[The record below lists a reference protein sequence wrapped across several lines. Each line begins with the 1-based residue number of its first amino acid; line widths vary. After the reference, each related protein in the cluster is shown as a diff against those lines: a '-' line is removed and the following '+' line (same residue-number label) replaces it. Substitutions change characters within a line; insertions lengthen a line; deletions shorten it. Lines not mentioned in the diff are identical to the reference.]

1 MDVYALAKHGLT
13 EEESYFIIAGGD
25 HDELAQLHEI
35 LVRRLAEVDLPDGQP
50 VGVMVEGSPD
60 VSAWTIECVHEPGIG
75 PQCDV
80 ISAGDVPSLLLSATA
95 WEAGY
100 IEHARQPPR
109 LWVTTTRGQG
119 YRLRPTER
127 GDLERH
133 YC

>member
-1 MDVYALAKHGLT
+1 MDVYALAKQGLT
-13 EEESYFIIAGGD
+13 EEESYWIVAGGD
-25 HDELAQLHEI
+25 PDELRQLGEI
-35 LVRRLAEVDLPDGQP
+35 IARRLAEVDLPDGQP

-60 VSAWTIECVHEPGIG
+60 LSAWTIECLHEPGIG

-80 ISAGDVPSLLLSATA
+80 ITAGDVPSLLLSATG
-95 WEAGY
+95 WQAGY
-100 IEHARQPPR
+100 IEHAQRPPR
-109 LWVTTTRGQG
+109 LYVTTTRGQG